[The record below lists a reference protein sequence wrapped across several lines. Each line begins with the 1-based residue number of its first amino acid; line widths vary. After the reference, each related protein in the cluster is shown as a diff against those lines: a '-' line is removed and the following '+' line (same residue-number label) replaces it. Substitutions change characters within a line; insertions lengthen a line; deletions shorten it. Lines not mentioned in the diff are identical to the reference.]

1 MTGRMS
7 EMFSGSKNGGRGT
20 GFDRDK
26 KKSCLV
32 SDTTRRNYALT
43 GRISELL
50 SGSRHG
56 GPGTG
61 FDRDK
66 NTSGVWLQT
75 TMTAFV
81 AAWDNFPGQGRMCT

>member
-1 MTGRMS
+1 MTGCISDML
-7 EMFSGSKNGGRGT
+7 SGSKHGGRDT

-26 KKSCLV
+26 KKVCLV
-32 SDTTRRNYALT
+32 PGTNRRNYALT

-50 SGSRHG
+50 YGSRHG

-75 TMTAFV
+75 TVTAFV
-81 AAWDNFPGQGRMCT
+81 VAWDNFPGRGRMCT